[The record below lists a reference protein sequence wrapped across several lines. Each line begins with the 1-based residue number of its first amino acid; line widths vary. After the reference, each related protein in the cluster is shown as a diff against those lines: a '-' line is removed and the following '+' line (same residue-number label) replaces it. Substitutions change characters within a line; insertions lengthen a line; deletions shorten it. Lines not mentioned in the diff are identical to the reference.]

1 MGSLTSLN
9 LEREQHALED
19 EFDCVTK
26 KVKHR
31 ETKASTEE
39 EFVNGVLFKDRV
51 MIGIKRE
58 DDFMEEGEVEIGD
71 GDIVL
76 ERVGHC
82 EAFYSLDLDGKLN
95 PVNTSDGGVHGSDD
109 SDNLGEPKGQLVL
122 GWLFNTKGGRFRVR
136 IAIF

>member
-1 MGSLTSLN
+1 MVSQFVLN
-9 LEREQHALED
+9 KKKQ
-19 EFDCVTK
+19 
-26 KVKHR
+26 KVKY
-31 ETKASTEE
+31 EYLLSIC
-39 EFVNGVLFKDRV
+39 FKC
-51 MIGIKRE
+51 G
-58 DDFMEEGEVEIGD
+58 
-71 GDIVL
+71 
-76 ERVGHC
+76 RVGHC